1 MTQNKGQPCK
11 RMRKA
16 IPLALC
22 ASLLLSSQAFAA
34 AEDTHEYGV
43 TDKST
48 NAGYTLTMQTDENAT
63 ATSYTGVTSDGT
75 KTVYDGVAKMT
86 LDFAGTED
94 EQYMVF
100 LLQGDGEET
109 IVPTASNLQYID
121 QITATGVDSFTIYPS
136 ALETGDYTIYVSSTN
151 SEYAEV
157 GSFSVV
163 SEWEEAAFMLGDVNN
178 NGEPDANDAVMVLQ
192 KVATQI
198 TLNETQTSAAN
209 VLNPTTT
216 DVDAN
221 DAVRILQY
229 VARQITEF

>member
-34 AEDTHEYGV
+34 AGDTHTNGV

-48 NAGYTLTMQTDENAT
+48 NAGYTLTLLTENAT

-86 LDFAGTED
+86 LAFAGTAD

-121 QITATGVDSFTIYPS
+121 QITATGDDSFTIYPS
-136 ALETGDYTIYVSSTN
+136 ALETGDYTIYVSSTSN
-151 SEYAEV
+151 AYAEV